1 MSMTATVSR
10 LDSFR
15 YWRGNEDATTED
27 WLKDLSAPPNHRMD
41 VGAAFQTVLE
51 NLSVGGEFANCVADG
66 ISFNF
71 KCDAAIPQLTPVYG
85 QKDYGPV
92 LVRGKAGI
100 VDGKRVEVFKTTKRF
115 EAEKRQDD
123 YQWRLYLDLFDA
135 DEFVWNI
142 FVIAPNNPDETNY
155 DVMDYHRLT
164 AHRYPGLHDDCVSL
178 VNDYHGIMSS
188 IPEEDF
194 FMASTGRGKG
204 KAKALPREPEMLTI
218 HGDIVQETED
228 AILVNCG
235 ADKPV
240 WLAKSQIEYA
250 GERDDLDVEI
260 RLPDWMAEE
269 KGVHDGQRKA
279 QPKPEQEGAAEA
291 ATTPTDAQAE
301 DQGGTQDTA
310 PTESAPACHFKG
322 DVTSLGD
329 GNISLTVTS
338 PKGKE
343 KTFTF
348 SKDTLRFEGDDVAD
362 LQVGYKSIDFVLA
375 WDIAVESGLAKH
387 LKLKAPNSAPESSPA
402 QEQTVAAPAVPETAA
417 DSDDDEAPRQEAK
430 PYKSKLRTETV
441 RATVELTPEEKNE
454 CAKRITDA
462 LSRRTDLKEKA
473 SYYSSKAREA
483 EKEAYKASEVFES
496 GEEERDITCDV
507 IGDFNTME
515 LVYVES
521 EWPHREIQRRPM
533 TDKDRQ
539 LLLPIDPPAQ
549 PQPEP
554 ETAVQPEPEAAEAA
568 AKPEEPE
575 TVTLCGEI
583 LEQRENETVFR
594 VHYGDEAN
602 TVAEFII
609 PNDQVQMPAFGD
621 PNSTQDMIT
630 LTRAYAIESEII
642 AAPEQEAYVHDCAT
656 CKHGHDGEEQL
667 CMLDTALPPC
677 VDFSAWEPQ
686 PDGVSD
692 ENGDRAC
699 VSCAHCDAGDED
711 NACEGCGDDLSNF
724 TPLDQPQ
731 AQGQGASMRVAQ

>member
-15 YWRGNEDATTED
+15 YWRGNEEATTED

-51 NLSVGGEFANCVADG
+51 NLSAGGEFANCTADG

-142 FVIAPNNPDETNY
+142 FVIAPNNPDETSY
-155 DVMDYHRLT
+155 DVVDYHRLT

-188 IPEEDF
+188 IPEEDM
-194 FMASTGRGKG
+194 FMASTGKG
-204 KAKALPREPEMLTI
+204 RAKALPREPEMLTI

-228 AILVNCG
+228 AILVDCG

-240 WLAKSQIEYA
+240 WLAKSRIEYA

-291 ATTPTDAQAE
+291 AAKPSDAPAE
-301 DQGGTQDTA
+301 DQGGAQDTA

-343 KTFTF
+343 KAFTF
-348 SKDTLRFEGDDVAD
+348 SKDALRFEGDDVAD
-362 LQVGYKSIDFVLA
+362 LQIGYKSIDFVLA

-417 DSDDDEAPRQEAK
+417 DADEDEAPKTKHCKNRLRSETITDYVKLTDAELASYGREMSEAMTR
-430 PYKSKLRTETV
+430 RTEHKETAAHYS
-441 RATVELTPEEKNE
+441 R
-454 CAKRITDA
+454 
-462 LSRRTDLKEKA
+462 LSRD
-473 SYYSSKAREA
+473 A
-483 EKEAYKASEVFES
+483 EKEAYKLNDIIQA
-496 GEEERDITCDV
+496 GHEEREIDCDV
-507 IGDFNTME
+507 IGDFNTGE
-515 LVYVES
+515 IVYVER
-521 EWPHREIQRRPM
+521 EYPHREIRRQPM

-554 ETAVQPEPEAAEAA
+554 EAAVQPEPEAAEAVA
-568 AKPEEPE
+568 EPEEPE
-575 TVTLCGEI
+575 
-583 LEQRENETVFR
+583 
-594 VHYGDEAN
+594 
-602 TVAEFII
+602 
-609 PNDQVQMPAFGD
+609 
-621 PNSTQDMIT
+621 
-630 LTRAYAIESEII
+630 
-642 AAPEQEAYVHDCAT
+642 QEASVHDCAT

-686 PDGVSD
+686 PDSVSD

-711 NACEGCGDDLSNF
+711 NACEGCDDDLSNF
-724 TPLDQPQ
+724 TPL
-731 AQGQGASMRVAQ
+731 AEAEQGQTENAGAVQ

>member
-1 MSMTATVSR
+1 MSMTVTVSR

-51 NLSVGGEFANCVADG
+51 NLSVGGEFAACAADG

-85 QKDYGPV
+85 QKDYGSV

-100 VDGKRVEVFKTTKRF
+100 VDGKRVEVFKTTKCF
-115 EAEKRQDD
+115 EAEKRQDG

-142 FVIAPNNPDETNY
+142 FVIAPNNPDETSY

-269 KGVHDGQRKA
+269 KGVHDGQRRA
-279 QPKPEQEGAAEA
+279 QPKPEQEGAEEVA
-291 ATTPTDAQAE
+291 ATPTDVQAE

-387 LKLKAPNSAPESSPA
+387 LKLKAPNFAPESSPA

-417 DSDDDEAPRQEAK
+417 DSDDDEAPKTKHCKNRLRSETITDYVKLTDAELASYGREMSEAMTR
-430 PYKSKLRTETV
+430 RTEHKETAAHYS
-441 RATVELTPEEKNE
+441 R
-454 CAKRITDA
+454 
-462 LSRRTDLKEKA
+462 LSRD
-473 SYYSSKAREA
+473 A
-483 EKEAYKASEVFES
+483 EKEAYKLNDIIQA
-496 GEEERDITCDV
+496 GHEEREIDCDV
-507 IGDFNTME
+507 IGDFNTGE
-515 LVYVES
+515 IVYVER
-521 EWPHREIQRRPM
+521 EYPHREIRRQSM

-554 ETAVQPEPEAAEAA
+554 ETAVQPEPEAAAE
-568 AKPEEPE
+568 PEESE

-602 TVAEFII
+602 SVAEFII
-609 PNDQVQMPAFGD
+609 PNDQIQMPAFGD

-642 AAPEQEAYVHDCAT
+642 AAPEEEPAREGGTCEN

-667 CMLDTALPPC
+667 CMLDPALPPC
-677 VDFSAWEPQ
+677 ENFSAWERV
-686 PDGVSD
+686 DATVD
-692 ENGDRAC
+692 EKSCA
-699 VSCAHCDAGDED
+699 SCAHRDVED
-711 NACEGCGDDLSNF
+711 GTACAECGDDLSNF
-724 TPLDQPQ
+724 TPL
-731 AQGQGASMRVAQ
+731 AEAEQGQTENAGAVQ